1 VHANPNFPK
10 NVKIILKPQRNAS
23 ESTIDVQEDVW
34 EKHVELVQ
42 DMHATEDQL
51 KRIAEVLVQ
60 EDAENFIAQE
70 DTENLTEKNTENL
83 TEKEKL
89 WSSKEKSL
97 KRNWKHIAEKLQK
110 ENVEMIKN
118 AESE

>member
-23 ESTIDVQEDVW
+23 ENTIDVQEDVW

-70 DTENLTEKNTENL
+70 DTENLTEK
-83 TEKEKL
+83 EKL

>member
-70 DTENLTEKNTENL
+70 DTENLTEK
-83 TEKEKL
+83 EKL